1 MIRGASKLL
10 KAESEEDVL
19 NRPEIKTYYMRILD
33 ALKEAEDG
41 LTNHEICVKLNLPE
55 RRRASERI
63 SKMKDEGIVFEKR
76 CRCGHAPIYYFY
88 K

>member
-1 MIRGASKLL
+1 MRKITIEAGQLPELVAQPTYYDKIL
-10 KAESEEDVL
+10 KAIKES
-19 NRPEIKTYYMRILD
+19 
-33 ALKEAEDG
+33 EDG

-63 SKMKDEGIVFEKR
+63 SKMKDEGKVIERR

>member
-1 MIRGASKLL
+1 MKKITLEAGHL
-10 KAESEEDVL
+10 
-19 NRPEIKTYYMRILD
+19 PELIVQPTYYDRILN
-33 ALKEAEDG
+33 ALKEADDG
-41 LTNHEICVKLNLPE
+41 LTNHEICIKLNLPE

>member
-1 MIRGASKLL
+1 LKKIIIEAEQLPELIIRPTYYDRVL
-10 KAESEEDVL
+10 KAIKES
-19 NRPEIKTYYMRILD
+19 K
-33 ALKEAEDG
+33 DG

-55 RRRASERI
+55 RRRASEKI
-63 SKMKDEGIVFEKR
+63 SKMKDEGKVIEKR